1 MKTHNPSLHPEF
13 RKMGGPPRFCNE
25 GLQGA
30 YEEQPCFPDASQTW
44 KQWDFLSTS
53 QEMKS
58 RRKESLEHS
67 AE

>member
-30 YEEQPCFPDASQTW
+30 YEEQPCFPDPSQTC
-44 KQWDFLSTS
+44 KQQDFL
-53 QEMKS
+53 
-58 RRKESLEHS
+58 
-67 AE
+67 